1 VTLSGNP
8 WLLSFC
14 QGDWCTVEFVR
25 YVLDAFTEVLS
36 NICFVLGCCQ
46 LLTMNTLKQKQL
58 ALTIGRLNK
67 LNITDSKY

>member
-1 VTLSGNP
+1 
-8 WLLSFC
+8 
-14 QGDWCTVEFVR
+14 
-25 YVLDAFTEVLS
+25 LDAFTEVLS

-46 LLTMNTLKQKQL
+46 LLTMNTLKQKQP